1 MKFKWHLLT
10 AALLI
15 VLGLVIWA
23 QVLHGSVSA
32 NTGLPINSST
42 KIHIAVDITGW
53 GAIVGS
59 VALPAGTGL
68 MLAAIA
74 RAFLRP
80 RITGNSPVL
89 LPFFIFL

>member
-1 MKFKWHLLT
+1 M
-10 AALLI
+10 
-15 VLGLVIWA
+15 
-23 QVLHGSVSA
+23 SA

-59 VALPAGTGL
+59 VALLAGTGL

-80 RITGNSPVL
+80 VSLEIRR
-89 LPFFIFL
+89 FFSRSSYFCDQLYRDGLKKHHF